1 MKKDS
6 TSRALPIWR
15 TSNYRDT
22 HTHISAAIPA
32 KGAMDP
38 AAFRLWLLHRNAAG
52 ARGVLPQRMHCNP
65 ATGGVAAAQAGIYR
79 LQPMAPARDMR
90 TDAFRAS
97 LRDYSGAV
105 AALGALSAPP
115 LPLRRGGAARAA
127 RAAGGGAADDV
138 DAAVDAGADADPAAA
153 TANAAANGVEYA
165 AAPGE
170 FYFIFTIAY
179 MTEYSTNL
187 MKIL

>member
-15 TSNYRDT
+15 TSNYRD
-22 HTHISAAIPA
+22 THISAAIPA

-138 DAAVDAGADADPAAA
+138 SAAVNAGADADPAAA